1 MALVFKRAMVMAQ
14 LIKRRHLAV
23 NIAVCDVQ
31 CAVWI
36 VLFAVCSVECGL
48 FSVQWS
54 VCSI

>member
-31 CAVWI
+31 CAVCSVDCSVCGVQCGVWI
-36 VLFAVCSVECGL
+36 VQCAVVSV
-48 FSVQWS
+48 
-54 VCSI
+54 